1 MTSLPGTR
9 PGAGRGW
16 GVRLRAPSPESHLP
30 GARRRL
36 RLKSLRKRE
45 GGLEILF
52 SFVPAT
58 GAGSRRPGWGPRDWG
73 SPRSGEERN
82 KGCAAPGSPSPRP
95 NFARGARVP
104 GEPARCAENP
114 GVRAEPGLGGV
125 RRRRFPPTTPGPQEG
140 IPELP
145 GGNGWP
151 SRARRARCPRKLRGC
166 PSLWLDDPALGV
178 QGPTGRPLPPP
189 SFQSRAKVRFCSSS
203 PFLPPPSP
211 PFSPLFT
218 LL

>member
-9 PGAGRGW
+9 PGTGRGW
-16 GVRLRAPSPESHLP
+16 GVRLRAPSPKSHLP

-58 GAGSRRPGWGPRDWG
+58 GAGSRRPGRGPRDWG
-73 SPRSGEERN
+73 SPRRGEERN

-104 GEPARCAENP
+104 GELARCAENP

-125 RRRRFPPTTPGPQEG
+125 RRRRFPRPRPPGRDPGASRRQRVAEPCKESALPAETPRMP
-140 IPELP
+140 L
-145 GGNGWP
+145 
-151 SRARRARCPRKLRGC
+151 
-166 PSLWLDDPALGV
+166 ALA
-178 QGPTGRPLPPP
+178 GRP
-189 SFQSRAKVRFCSSS
+189 RAPRSG
-203 PFLPPPSP
+203 PYGAPPSP
-211 PFSPLFT
+211 AVLPEPG
-218 LL
+218 